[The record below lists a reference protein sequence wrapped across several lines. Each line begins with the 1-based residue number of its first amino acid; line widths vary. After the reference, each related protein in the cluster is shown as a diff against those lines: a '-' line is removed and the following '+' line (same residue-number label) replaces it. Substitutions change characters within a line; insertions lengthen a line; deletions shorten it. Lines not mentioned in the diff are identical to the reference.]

1 MTHLE
6 VWGSPIAH
14 SRSPELHLAAY
25 RALGLDWSFD
35 RREVTG
41 ETFAAE
47 IESGAVRG
55 LALTYPLKAHAFA
68 AAERRDRWAELTGVA
83 NTLFFGGPGIAGFN
97 TDVGGLARAL
107 REIGAGEARRV
118 RIIGAGAT
126 TTSAIVSLSE
136 LSAEHVEVVARRPEV
151 AAPLVALGERAGLEV
166 SVAPIDAPTGSAE
179 LTIATLPGG
188 TELDPSVAARLGD
201 LGGVLFDVAYSPW
214 PTSIAASWPGAAHHG
229 LAMLLHQAVI
239 QVRIFVTG
247 DPQSELPN
255 EPEIVAAMRDSLVS
269 GRTNKL

>member
-14 SRSPELHLAAY
+14 SKSPQLHLAAY

-35 RREVTG
+35 RREVSG
-41 ETFAAE
+41 GTFAVE
-47 IESGAVRG
+47 IAKGGVRG
-55 LALTYPLKAHAFA
+55 LALTYPLKSHAFA
-68 AAERRDRWAELTGVA
+68 AADRRDRWAELTGVA
-83 NTLFFGGPGIAGFN
+83 NTLFFGGPGIGGFN

-107 REIGAGEARRV
+107 REIGVGGARRV

-136 LSAEHVEVVARRPEV
+136 LEAEQVEVVARRPEA
-151 AAPLVALGERAGLEV
+151 AAPLVELGERAGVHV
-166 SVAPIDAPTGSAE
+166 SVAPLEAPTGAVD

-188 TELDPSVAARLGD
+188 TELDPDVSARLGE

-214 PTSIAASWPGAAHHG
+214 PTSIAARWPGATHHG

-239 QVRIFVTG
+239 QVRIFVNG
-247 DPQSELPN
+247 DPRIELPH
-255 EPEIVAAMRDSLVS
+255 ESEIVAAMRDSLIA
-269 GRTNKL
+269 G